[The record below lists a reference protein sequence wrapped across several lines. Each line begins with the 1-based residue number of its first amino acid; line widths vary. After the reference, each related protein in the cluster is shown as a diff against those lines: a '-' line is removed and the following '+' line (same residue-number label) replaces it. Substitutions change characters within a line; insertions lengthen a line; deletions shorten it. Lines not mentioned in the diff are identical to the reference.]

1 MNTTGPINYAPPV
14 TEDQR
19 GRINKYPVC
28 QTQEGNA
35 GRVDGHQAPTTEPIA
50 QLGLIL
56 VRTRCTIDATT
67 VETVEVEIGLSV
79 PTDPAIENDATV
91 VFPKRHPPHTCM
103 HTFRVFPFCACPNR
117 KQNEGWDA
125 HHPIIVFAEGGRK
138 QAASSHGREHRSA
151 SVGGGRNT
159 RRAQQKWVYAG
170 ERWHP
175 GRDGG
180 SAPHYRP
187 SYGCHRNGK
196 EDGQVRTCVC
206 FPANQINTVTLCI
219 CACEVCLQEEVRY
232 LVLLWWWVDSL
243 RGKFMFFLRWV

>member
-91 VFPKRHPPHTCM
+91 VFSK
-103 HTFRVFPFCACPNR
+103 
-117 KQNEGWDA
+117 
-125 HHPIIVFAEGGRK
+125 
-138 QAASSHGREHRSA
+138 AASATYMHAHLSR
-151 SVGGGRNT
+151 V
-159 RRAQQKWVYAG
+159 
-170 ERWHP
+170 P
-175 GRDGG
+175 IL
-180 SAPHYRP
+180 
-187 SYGCHRNGK
+187 
-196 EDGQVRTCVC
+196 CV
-206 FPANQINTVTLCI
+206 PQPKT
-219 CACEVCLQEEVRY
+219 
-232 LVLLWWWVDSL
+232 
-243 RGKFMFFLRWV
+243 K